1 MMKNVKLSQ
10 MSNDELAQSL
20 PWQENEGVA
29 NVKLSQMSN
38 DELAQSLPWR
48 KNEGVANV
56 KLSQMSNDELAQ
68 SLPWRKNKGVANVKY
83 MFVLAMLAA
92 LFGCHKQTDK
102 EVKINDSIVNVPIET
117 HITYVL
123 DGDTARHSVMQYFD
137 FDTIG
142 DLQGFFHEL
151 SAKHPIVKWMG
162 DEDEID
168 VVIDSCIAK
177 IDAYRKGK
185 IRFYPDSLVRKCINN
200 MGFNIAAVNNHS
212 SGMMDFVL
220 AEWLMMCAAY
230 YSPDITCL
238 VETQT
243 PDHRAGF
250 YNFGSSYNY
259 APWWSYCFIK
269 REKGYQV
276 FCLGDYVKVR
286 SIFQL
291 TDEKNRKY
299 YLCSNS
305 LSAVEFYQC
314 LFWAKDDDTILRVA
328 ECKDAPR
335 KYDTENLLYY
345 FDPKLLIWKYAKEE
359 EGSGP
364 LTNEREESG
373 ACSSYPEQ
381 GGRRQSQLIAID
393 DVPALR
399 LILDGENSCFAQ

>member
-10 MSNDELAQSL
+10 ISNDELAQSL
-20 PWQENEGVA
+20 PWQE
-29 NVKLSQMSN
+29 
-38 DELAQSLPWR
+38 
-48 KNEGVANV
+48 NEGVANV

-177 IDAYRKGK
+177 IDAYRRGK
-185 IRFYPDSLVRKCINN
+185 ERFYPDSLVRHCMSY
-200 MGFNIAAVNNHS
+200 MGFNIAATNNHS
-212 SGMMDFVL
+212 PEMADFVL
-220 AEWLMMCAAY
+220 AEWVMMCAAY
-230 YSPDITCL
+230 YSPDITYL

-243 PDHRAGF
+243 PNHKAGF
-250 YNFGSSYNY
+250 YNFGQSYNG
-259 APWWSYCFIK
+259 APWWSYLFVK

-276 FCLGDYVKVR
+276 FFLGDYVKVR

-291 TDEKNRKY
+291 SDEQNRTY

-305 LSAVEFYQC
+305 LTSVEFYQC
-314 LFWAKDDDTILRVA
+314 LFWAKDDYTYLKVA
-328 ECKDAPR
+328 ECNTAPQKNTTDYLR
-335 KYDTENLLYY
+335 YY
-345 FDPKLLIWKYAKEE
+345 FDPKSLIWKYA
-359 EGSGP
+359 
-364 LTNEREESG
+364 REE
-373 ACSSYPEQ
+373 Q
-381 GGRRQSQLIAID
+381 GTDKLIATHD
-393 DVPALR
+393 PPALK
-399 LILDGENSCFAQ
+399 LILDGENSCFTK